1 MSLIYRAEG
10 AHPVGGQVFELGAR
24 GDAVLRV
31 ALRGVILIPA
41 DVANILFHI
50 IVVLKVNI
58 SKCKDTTIFLYGK
71 KYFAKDFTDEQRTAD
86 RFLSSLLLHGLSAKP
101 TAYHY
106 VPSLRPCQIYWK
118 SFISK
123 YA

>member
-1 MSLIYRAEG
+1 MRFIDRAEG
-10 AHPVGGQVFELGAR
+10 ADPVGGQVFELGA
-24 GDAVLRV
+24 GSDAVLRI
-31 ALRGVILIPA
+31 ALCGVILMPA

-58 SKCKDTTIFLYGK
+58 SKCKDTTIFLYVQ

-86 RFLSSLLLHGLSAKP
+86 RFLSSLLLCGF
-101 TAYHY
+101 YE
-106 VPSLRPCQIYWK
+106 PSLRPCQIYWK
-118 SFISK
+118 SLISK